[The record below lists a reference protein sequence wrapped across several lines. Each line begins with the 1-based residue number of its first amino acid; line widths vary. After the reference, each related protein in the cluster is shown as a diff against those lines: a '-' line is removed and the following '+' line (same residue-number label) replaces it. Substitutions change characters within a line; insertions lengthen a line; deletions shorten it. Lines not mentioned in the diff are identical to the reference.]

1 MKIPMF
7 LLILMLVSVLGA
19 AAQQKS
25 GGDALVNKGCGFRAT
40 LQRGWKMEP
49 SSERCAFRVVVGDHD
64 GVIEVTI
71 KPGTAQQGA
80 SELGFTNNGERW
92 VLDGKQSA
100 KAEGIEGSTW
110 TGLQGTIGA
119 EDEKANK
126 PDDQI
131 RLANLVIIRRRESGR
146 NASTQ
151 AANEPAT
158 TCDGCFRTFT
168 HVATADPSR
177 LLFSLCDLYH

>member
-64 GVIEVTI
+64 GVIQVTI

-126 PDDQI
+126 PDDQKAETRAVLFDRKGRI
-131 RLANLVIIRRRESGR
+131 AEVQFKGPGESV
-146 NASTQ
+146 SLFV
-151 AANEPAT
+151 
-158 TCDGCFRTFT
+158 DGFEFLSEQT
-168 HVATADPSR
+168 H
-177 LLFSLCDLYH
+177 